1 MSSPANIKA
10 GPAPAGSL
18 IEAYQQ
24 PEHYTDAYSTRV
36 QGAVRFE
43 DFVTAFYCSRA
54 FRFERRLLGLRASM
68 RAGDAHARAM
78 AEGHRDEFAAWLV
91 EARRATEVL
100 LVDRSGRT
108 RSWLMASPAQSRQG
122 ERQTVLHFGSA
133 VCDVAQDPP
142 FWFRMLR
149 GFHVRYSRRLL
160 ASAVRT
166 LPRVT
171 PPPEREAE

>member
-1 MSSPANIKA
+1 
-10 GPAPAGSL
+10 
-18 IEAYQQ
+18 
-24 PEHYTDAYSTRV
+24 
-36 QGAVRFE
+36 
-43 DFVTAFYCSRA
+43 
-54 FRFERRLLGLRASM
+54 M
-68 RAGDAHARAM
+68 RAGDAHARAL

-91 EARRATEVL
+91 EARRAAELL

-108 RSWLMASPAQSRQG
+108 RSWLMASPAQSPQG

-133 VCDVAQDPP
+133 VCDVAEAPP

-166 LPRVT
+166 LPKVT
-171 PPPEREAE
+171 VPQDDDAS